1 MSSRKSKSVSRSASR
16 TRSARSGGGSTGRGS
31 GRSRSVEAKRRGA
44 GNTARA
50 KHGRRSGSSA
60 PHAVKLLKQDH
71 RAVER
76 ALEEFE
82 SAAGE
87 EKQTI
92 GQRICQL
99 LTVHAQIEEE
109 LLYPAAREALSS
121 RDEHLVAEAGVE
133 HASVKDLIGQIENH
147 DQVDEEY
154 EARVRVLGEYVKH
167 HVNEEEKQLFPRLE
181 RSSLDLEELGERLE
195 QRKGELTG
203 REAET
208 SDESRTGEE
217 DEEGAVPGGRSRE
230 GRGQRS
236 GALRARRGS

>member
-1 MSSRKSKSVSRSASR
+1 MSSRKSKSGSRTASR
-16 TRSARSGGGSTGRGS
+16 TRSARSGAGRGGS
-31 GRSRSVEAKRRGA
+31 GRSRSLEAKRRGG
-44 GNTARA
+44 GNAARA
-50 KHGRRSGSSA
+50 KRGRRSASSA

-87 EKQTI
+87 EKQAI

-121 RDEHLVAEAGVE
+121 RDEHLVAEARVE
-133 HASVKDLIGQIENH
+133 HSSVKDLIGQIENH
-147 DQVDEEY
+147 DEVDEEY
-154 EARVRVLGEYVKH
+154 EARVRVLGEYVQH
-167 HVNEEEKQLFPRLE
+167 HVGEEEKQLFPRLE

-195 QRKGELTG
+195 QRKGELMG
-203 REAET
+203 SEAEAPE
-208 SDESRTGEE
+208 ESRTREE
-217 DEEGAVPGGRSRE
+217 DEEGALPGGRSRE

-236 GALRARRGS
+236 GALRARKGA